1 MSFQHVND
9 LWDDAAAAALS
20 PLELLARRSNWLGTD
35 PRLTHTGGGSVSCKL
50 VEKDPITGQSVEVL
64 WVTGA
69 GGDLRTAAPETFSS
83 LCQQKLLDLPKYY
96 AGRKDKGIKS
106 PAEDG
111 MVALYPRCA
120 FHLNPRP
127 PCMDTPLHSFLPARN
142 IDHLHPNA
150 ILAIAASRR
159 GEELTAQIFGG
170 EMAWLPWMRPGFE
183 LGLAMQEMARRN
195 PRLKGIMLGWHGFV
209 SWDDDAKA
217 CYLRTLQFIEKA
229 AAHVE
234 KQYAAKGGHAKA
246 FGGAR
251 YQSIEFHKRNWSL
264 AQILPWLR
272 GQISQRQR
280 VIATVQNDD
289 DLMRFVNSRN
299 AHDLAELG
307 PSCPDHLLRA
317 RIKPLYVNW
326 NPQAEDLAE
335 LKLKLA
341 VGLEQYRKDY
351 AEYYLDCKHLHSPP
365 MRDFNP
371 AVVLIPGLGMVAWGR
386 DKSESRL
393 TAELYNAAVEVMR
406 GAEAI
411 DEYTALPRQEA
422 FDLEYGSLEEAEW
435 RRLPAEK
442 ELARQVVIVAG
453 AGSGIGRE
461 TALRLAREGAQV
473 VCVDLNATAAS
484 ATAKG
489 ITDQYGL
496 GIGVAGSGIS
506 GCGPAIGLGCD
517 ITRRGSIRAMLDQ
530 TALAYGGFDSICVTA
545 GIAVPGDAAGRIPDD
560 QWAATFAV
568 NVTGSYLL
576 ADEAG
581 KTWKEQELPGNLVLT
596 SSAGAVAAGRGSLAG
611 DASKAAASHLAR
623 ELAVELA
630 PLVRVNGVAPG
641 TVVQG
646 SALFPRDRVIA
657 VLAEYKISF
666 TEGEA
671 TESLVRKL
679 AQFYAD
685 RTLTKSP
692 PTAADAAEAYFLLVS
707 NRLSKTTGQ
716 IIPVDGGLPEAF
728 LR

>member
-1 MSFQHVND
+1 MSFQFVND

-20 PLELLARRSNWLGTD
+20 PLELLARRSNWLGAD
-35 PRLTHTGGGSVSCKL
+35 PHLTHTGGGSASSKL

-64 WVTGA
+64 WVTGS
-69 GGDLRTAAPETFSS
+69 GGDLGTATPESFSP
-83 LCQQKLLDLPKYY
+83 LCQEKLLELQRYY
-96 AGRKDKGIKS
+96 AGRKDKGVKS
-106 PAEDG
+106 PAEDE

-120 FHLNPRP
+120 FHLNPP
-127 PCMDTPLHSFLPARN
+127 PPSMDTPLHSFLPGRHV
-142 IDHLHPNA
+142 DHLHPSA

-183 LGLAMQEMARRN
+183 LGLAVQEIARQNSRIKAI
-195 PRLKGIMLGWHGFV
+195 LLGRHGFV
-209 SWDDDAKA
+209 SWDDDPKA
-217 CYLRTLQFIEKA
+217 CYLRTLQFIEQA
-229 AAHVE
+229 AARVE
-234 KQYAAKGGHAKA
+234 QQYAARGGHAKA

-280 VIATVQNDD
+280 VIATVRNDD
-289 DLMRFVNSRN
+289 DLIRFVNSRN
-299 AHDLAELG
+299 GHDLAELG
-307 PSCPDHLLRA
+307 PSCPDHVLRA

-326 NPQAEDLAE
+326 DPQAEDLAE
-335 LKLKLA
+335 LKLKLG

-351 AEYYLDCKHLHSPP
+351 AEYYHDGKHLRSPP
-365 MRDFNP
+365 LRDANP
-371 AVVLIPGLGMVAWGR
+371 TVILIPGLGMIAWGR

-393 TAELYNAAVEVMR
+393 TAEFYCAAVEVMR

-422 FDLEYGSLEEAEW
+422 FDLEYGALEEANL

-453 AGSGIGRE
+453 AGSGLGRE
-461 TALRLAREGAQV
+461 TALRLAGEGAQV

-484 ATAKG
+484 ATAKE
-489 ITDQYGL
+489 ITGQYGL
-496 GIGVAGSGIS
+496 GIGAAGSGVS

-517 ITRRGSIRAMLDQ
+517 ITRRASIRAMLDQ

-545 GIAVPGDAAGRIPDD
+545 GISVAGDASGRIPDD

-568 NVTGSYLL
+568 NATGSYLL

-581 KTWKEQELPGNLVLT
+581 KTWKEQGLPGNLVLT
-596 SSAGAVAAGRGSLAG
+596 TGAGAVSAGKGSLAC
-611 DASKAAASHLAR
+611 DASKAAAGHLVR

-646 SALFPRDRVIA
+646 SGLFPRDRIIA
-657 VLAEYKISF
+657 LLAEYKIPF

-679 AQFYAD
+679 AQLYAA

-692 PTAADAAEAYFLLVS
+692 PTPADAAEAYFLLVS
-707 NRLSKTTGQ
+707 SRLSKTTGQ